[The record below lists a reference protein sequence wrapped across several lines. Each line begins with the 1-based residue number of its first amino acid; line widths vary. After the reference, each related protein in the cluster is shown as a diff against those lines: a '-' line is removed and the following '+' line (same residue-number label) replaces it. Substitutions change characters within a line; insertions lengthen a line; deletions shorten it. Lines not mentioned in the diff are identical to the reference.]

1 MIEYGAVS
9 AVEHDGI
16 LHAAMRGASANALR
30 AELLSDLAVL
40 FERFATGRARVL
52 VLSSELA
59 GVFAGGGGIGNGF
72 GSRSVEDIADESD
85 LLRRPL
91 ERLASCGR
99 PSIAVVDGRA
109 TGPGLELAMAC
120 TLRFC
125 STTSLFSFPDV
136 RIGLIPGAGGTQ
148 RLTRLVGHGRSLELL
163 LSGREIGAAEALSA
177 GLVQRVYESDV
188 LERSLEAAVTLA
200 HGSARAIEVILS
212 CVDAAHDLSHE
223 QGLAVERA
231 ALLATLEDAV

>member
-1 MIEYGAVS
+1 MTDNGAVR

-16 LHAAMRGASANALR
+16 LHAEMHCQPENALR
-30 AELLSDLAVL
+30 AELLSGLARLVD
-40 FERFATGRARVL
+40 RFAAGHSRVL
-52 VLSSELA
+52 VLSSSLPGIFA
-59 GVFAGGGGIGNGF
+59 AGGGPTGIGG
-72 GSRSVEDIADESD
+72 RSVEEIADESD

-109 TGPGLELAMAC
+109 SGPGLELALAC

-125 STTSLFSFPDV
+125 STTSQFSFPDV
-136 RIGLIPGAGGTQ
+136 HSGLIPGAGGTQ
-148 RLTRLVGHGRSLELL
+148 RLTRLVGHGRALELL
-163 LSGREIGAAEALSA
+163 LSGREIDAAEALSA
-177 GLVQRVYESDV
+177 GLVQRVYDANV
-188 LERSLEAAVTLA
+188 LAQSLETASAFA

>member
-1 MIEYGAVS
+1 MSETGAVS
-9 AVEHDGI
+9 AFEHDGI
-16 LHAAMRGASANALR
+16 LHAAMRSAPANALR
-30 AELLSDLAVL
+30 AELLSDLADVV
-40 FERFATGRARVL
+40 ERFAAGDARVF
-52 VLSSELA
+52 VLSSDLA
-59 GVFAGGGGIGNGF
+59 GVFAGGGVANGF
-72 GSRSVEDIADESD
+72 GGRSVEDIADESD

-99 PSIAVVDGRA
+99 PSIAIVDGRA

-125 STTSLFSFPDV
+125 SASSQFSFPDV
-136 RIGLIPGAGGTQ
+136 RIGMIPGAGGTQ
-148 RLTRLVGHGRSLELL
+148 RLTRLVGHGRALELL
-163 LSGREIGAAEALSA
+163 LSGREIGAGEALSA